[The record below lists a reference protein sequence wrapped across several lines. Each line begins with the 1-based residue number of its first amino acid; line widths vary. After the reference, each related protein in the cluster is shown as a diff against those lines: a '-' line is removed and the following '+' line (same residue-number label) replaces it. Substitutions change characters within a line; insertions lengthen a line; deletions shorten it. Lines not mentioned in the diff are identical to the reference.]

1 MQFQSISQA
10 LHFPWECRA
19 PCGWQWQALAAAL
32 CNCMTHCPSPS
43 FPLRAEL
50 PFRFRF
56 NGIIA
61 WRGATLI
68 CCCDL
73 SYTYRR
79 FVCLLVC
86 FFGRVVLRELFREW
100 GQMTGGHY
108 EMRRRT
114 NHSDSQQE
122 EKQPPYLNPTQKT
135 PRLLKFTD
143 YSEVSIMKLIIYQ
156 MLLPPLVFFLELG
169 GSQGVRFH
177 FKFCTQTAMCSSCR
191 YLKPPP
197 TPP

>member
-1 MQFQSISQA
+1 MF
-10 LHFPWECRA
+10 
-19 PCGWQWQALAAAL
+19 
-32 CNCMTHCPSPS
+32 
-43 FPLRAEL
+43 
-50 PFRFRF
+50 
-56 NGIIA
+56 
-61 WRGATLI
+61 
-68 CCCDL
+68 
-73 SYTYRR
+73 
-79 FVCLLVC
+79 VC

-143 YSEVSIMKLIIYQ
+143 YSEVSIMKLIISQ

-197 TPP
+197 PRPRICAAWQSISSKFCTADYTPLPRAQTLQHGNT